1 MNWMVYVTGGIFLIC
16 FAVGIY
22 KGAVKIAVSLATTL
36 LTVLITFFAAP
47 AVADLIMDKTPM
59 DDIIQEQVVSAMVGA
74 ATEQVKE
81 GAGLTEDR
89 VKKVL
94 DAAGITEEMLEEH
107 GVSIKDIVNGKVD
120 SETLAEYGI
129 SRNLL
134 DGLESEDREKT
145 EEAVET
151 ADIPKDMQFEAI
163 EMAELPDVFKSMLV
177 DNNNDVIYKKL
188 GVETFA
194 QYVGAFLSHLI
205 IRIVAFLCTF
215 LIVTIILR
223 AVVFALDIVAN
234 LPVLG
239 LVNRLAGG
247 VVGIGAALIIVWVLY
262 IIVTLLYVTEVGR
275 EMYQVIQSNKILN
288 MIYEYN
294 PLLKIAMNIM

>member
-1 MNWMVYVTGGIFLIC
+1 MDWIVFVIGGIFLIC

-22 KGAVKIAVSLATTL
+22 RGAIKIAVSLATTL
-36 LTVLITFFAAP
+36 LTVLITFFATP
-47 AVADLIMDKTPM
+47 MVADLIMEKTPM
-59 DDIIQEQVVSAMVGA
+59 DDMIKEQVVSAMVGT

-81 GAGLTEDR
+81 GVGLTEDK

-94 DAAGITEEMLEEH
+94 NAAGVTEEMLEEH
-107 GVSIKDIVNGKVD
+107 GVSIEDIVNGKVD
-120 SETLAEYGI
+120 RETLAEYGV

-134 DGLESEDREKT
+134 DGLGNKGK
-145 EEAVET
+145 EEAKENMEE
-151 ADIPKDMQFEAI
+151 ADIPKDLQFEAI
-163 EMAELPDVFKSMLV
+163 EMAELPDVFKSMLI

-194 QYVGAFLSHLI
+194 QYVGALLSHLI

-247 VVGIGAALIIVWVLY
+247 AVGIAVALIIVWILY
-262 IIVTLLYVTEVGR
+262 IIITVALRNGVWAGDVPGYPE
-275 EMYQVIQSNKILN
+275 
-288 MIYEYN
+288 
-294 PLLKIAMNIM
+294 